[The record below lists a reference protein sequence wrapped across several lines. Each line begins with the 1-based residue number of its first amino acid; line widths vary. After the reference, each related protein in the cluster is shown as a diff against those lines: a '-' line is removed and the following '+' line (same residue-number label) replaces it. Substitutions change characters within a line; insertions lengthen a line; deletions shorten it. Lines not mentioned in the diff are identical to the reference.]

1 MAVISHLLGYDR
13 RLAAVEKLVRDHGLQ
28 PSKISTMAYSEQ
40 YAYPYNN
47 YLFRVDLAT
56 PASSAFLPGTQPGTT
71 KAPSDGLSALVVKLS
86 NPCASDVNNTNRVEN
101 DVAVQHLVRQSMSEA
116 GLPPLVPAIY
126 AWAPTTTNDEA
137 NETAF
142 GWIMSELRSGVDL
155 DTEFSSLGAEDKEMV
170 LEQVAAALGA
180 IQAAKLPENVTKFG
194 GLTFNTSGQIVS
206 GEATLRKGAPV
217 DSYANWRAARL
228 RGHLDRAA
236 ESAVIQGWKS
246 NGVDKRIENFLN
258 SGGLEK
264 TLAGVDL
271 QRKGLVH
278 GDFTMNNLLFDKD
291 SKRITAVLD
300 FDWSFVSNPLD
311 EFLSSL
317 FDVGGQIDLDNSELD
332 AAILSGDFSAPTKLE
347 DEAGKK
353 WEAARAWNATAK
365 RNGVLT
371 PSEIQGARQIVDLLR
386 FQNLL
391 CPYSLA
397 NESYVKKM
405 GEEKTTER
413 RVQTEA
419 DLVQW
424 LSNHGF

>member
-332 AAILSGDFSAPTKLE
+332 AAILSGDFSTPTKLE

-419 DLVQW
+419 DIVQW